1 MPRTPGR
8 TSDMHPSLLPH
19 SHVSR
24 SNSKLVGASRLH
36 RLRPHSTRRQNAER
50 RPRVP
55 PSIRNARALTCSAQ
69 YALQSLLSLSPI
81 QRLPFHDST
90 LVDSVSL
97 PPIMTALSRS
107 AATAV
112 SALPP
117 AARGP
122 RLSVACRNPVSAA
135 PLWGSCRMHVLL
147 HAAVAAMM
155 ASAVFSV
162 VHAQGWSTAQLSQ
175 ARYSLSATSVGTV
188 AIFAGG
194 QDGKLLRILFVCCVR
209 DC

>member
-1 MPRTPGR
+1 MRCTQ
-8 TSDMHPSLLPH
+8 H
-19 SHVSR
+19 SVP
-24 SNSKLVGASRLH
+24 K
-36 RLRPHSTRRQNAER
+36 R
-50 RPRVP
+50 RPRP
-55 PSIRNARALTCSAQ
+55 RSH
-69 YALQSLLSLSPI
+69 SLSPVRSEI
-81 QRLPFHDST
+81 TPFSIAHSAPALSRL
-90 LVDSVSL
+90 DSVSL

-112 SALPP
+112 STLPP

-122 RLSVACRNPVSAA
+122 RLSVACRNPVSTA
-135 PLWGSCRMHVLL
+135 PLWGSCRIHVLL

-155 ASAVFSV
+155 ASAAFSV

-175 ARYSLSATSVGTV
+175 SRYFLSATSVGTV

-194 QDGKLLRILFVCCVR
+194 EGSKLLRVVFVCCVR